1 MKITADMLE
10 GIVVTAIGSV
20 ILISSILLPEN
31 PIRFEGWLG
40 VVVQAG
46 FLPTILCLIIIVFG
60 LKLILS
66 NRTPAVT
73 ERAMTEKVDR
83 GGAIRIAVVLGLTTI
98 YVVLLGIINFPL
110 LSLFYF
116 IIIISYLKFSEK
128 GRKSNWVSVFLKIVL
143 ISITFALIVAYLLPY
158 MLRLQVP

>member
-1 MKITADMLE
+1 MLE

-116 IIIISYLKFSEK
+116 ITIISYLKFSEN
-128 GRKSNWVSVFLKIVL
+128 GRKSNWVPIFLKIFL

-158 MLRLQVP
+158 MLRLQLP

>member
-1 MKITADMLE
+1 MKITTDMLE

-46 FLPTILCLIIIVFG
+46 FIPTILSLLIIIFG
-60 LKLILS
+60 FKLILS
-66 NRTPAVT
+66 NRIPAIDKPVI
-73 ERAMTEKVDR
+73 TEKADR
-83 GGAIRIAVVLGLTTI
+83 VPVGRITAIVGFTTI

-116 IIIISYLKFSEK
+116 IIIISYLKFSEN

-143 ISITFALIVAYLLPY
+143 ISIFFALIVAYLLPY

>member
-1 MKITADMLE
+1 MKINADMLE

-46 FLPTILCLIIIVFG
+46 FIPTILSLLIIIFG
-60 LKLILS
+60 FKLILS
-66 NRTPAVT
+66 NRIPAIDKPVI
-73 ERAMTEKVDR
+73 TEKADR
-83 GGAIRIAVVLGLTTI
+83 VPVGRIAAIVGFTTA
-98 YVVLLGIINFPL
+98 YVVLLGIINFSL

-116 IIIISYLKFSEK
+116 IIIICYLKFTEN
-128 GRKSNWVSVFLKIVL
+128 GRKSNWVPIFMKTVL
-143 ISITFALIVAYLLPY
+143 ISVMFVLIVAYLLPY

>member
-1 MKITADMLE
+1 MLE

-46 FLPTILCLIIIVFG
+46 FLPTILCLLIIVFG

-66 NRTPAVT
+66 NRTPAAT
-73 ERAMTEKVDR
+73 ERAMTEKADR
-83 GGAIRIAVVLGLTTI
+83 GAAIRIAAVLGLTTI

-116 IIIISYLKFSEK
+116 IIIISYLKFSEN

>member
-1 MKITADMLE
+1 MKINADMLE
-10 GIVVTAIGSV
+10 GIVVTIIGFI
-20 ILISSILLPEN
+20 ILTTSILLPEN

-46 FLPTILCLIIIVFG
+46 FIPTILSLLIIIFG
-60 LKLILS
+60 FKLILS
-66 NRTPAVT
+66 NRTPAAVK
-73 ERAMTEKVDR
+73 RATTEKADR
-83 GGAIRIAVVLGLTTI
+83 GAAIRIAAVLGLTTI